1 MAAPSTHQWFK
12 SSYSG
17 GSGTE
22 CVECART
29 RDEALVRDSK
39 NISGPVVIVQDQA
52 WYAFTQALRDGQML
66 RLRRNLSH
74 EPPKAG
80 RLLNVILTTPAAAVP

>member
-1 MAAPSTHQWFK
+1 MPIPPALHWFK

-29 RDEALVRDSK
+29 STGTLVRDSK
-39 NISGPVVIVQDQA
+39 APNGPIVTIGRVA
-52 WYAFTQALRDGQML
+52 WRSFTL
-66 RLRRNLSH
+66 RLGQQS
-74 EPPKAG
+74 
-80 RLLNVILTTPAAAVP
+80 